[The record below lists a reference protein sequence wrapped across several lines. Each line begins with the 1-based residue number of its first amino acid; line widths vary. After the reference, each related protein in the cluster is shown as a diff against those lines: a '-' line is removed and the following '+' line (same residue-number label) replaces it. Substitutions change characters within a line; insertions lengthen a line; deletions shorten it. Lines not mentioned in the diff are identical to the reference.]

1 MGDARGK
8 TPPEDGDDEIAV
20 FRFAAPGAKIGDDA
34 APAIGVAAG
43 SAAPRGGAGF
53 LGTSSIFK
61 QDDIVDRRFGDASEG
76 SIFVDAREDAFACSI
91 VFRVSTFAERE
102 TESAPVRR
110 SARNSARYRISDNLD
125 SCNPPTAPPRDSR
138 AVSPVK
144 LRTITTRSSLPRHRR
159 CLARRRRVVEE

>member
-1 MGDARGK
+1 MGDARGN
-8 TPPEDGDDEIAV
+8 TPPEDGDDETAV

-43 SAAPRGGAGF
+43 LGPPPLRAAPVF

-91 VFRVSTFAERE
+91 VFRVSTFGDALK
-102 TESAPVRR
+102 P
-110 SARNSARYRISDNLD
+110 
-125 SCNPPTAPPRDSR
+125 
-138 AVSPVK
+138 
-144 LRTITTRSSLPRHRR
+144 
-159 CLARRRRVVEE
+159 